1 MAIKVLIVDDSAV
14 VRQAFQKRL
23 SGVSDITVVGAA
35 PDAYVARD
43 MIVKL
48 QPDVITLDINMPR
61 IDGITF
67 LQRLMKHYPLPV
79 IVVSKHASEIAFEA
93 MRYGAVDVI
102 RKPDSDVSTNEVI
115 VSLVEKIRAAY
126 ASKNKIA
133 SIINTE
139 SVLHVKRSSLS
150 RATDKI
156 VAIGASTGGT
166 RAIEE
171 IIQAFPEDGPAVVIV
186 QHMPAGFTKAFSDRL
201 NSICRID
208 VHEAQDGDVVQQGRV
223 LIAPGDYHMMIKR
236 HGSGYVVEVK
246 QGPLVGRHR
255 PAVNVL
261 FKSVSQHVQGNAV
274 GVLLTGMGE
283 DGAQGMLDMKES
295 GALTIAQ
302 DEESSV
308 VFGMPKAAIELE
320 CVDYIVPLSGIAS
333 RILSLV

>member
-1 MAIKVLIVDDSAV
+1 MAIKVLIVDDSAII
-14 VRQAFQKRL
+14 RSAFQKHL
-23 SGVSDITVVGAA
+23 AGVSDIEVIGTA
-35 PDAYVARD
+35 PDAYIARD

-48 QPDVITLDINMPR
+48 HPDVITLDINMPR

-67 LQRLMKHYPLPV
+67 LARLMKHYPLPV

-93 MRYGAVDVI
+93 MRYGAVDVVK
-102 RKPDSDVSTNEVI
+102 KPDSDASINEVV

-133 SIINTE
+133 RMSQSE
-139 SVLHVKRSSLS
+139 PVSYSRRSSLS
-150 RATDKI
+150 RTTDKI

-201 NSICRID
+201 NSICRIE
-208 VHEAQDGDVVQQGRV
+208 VHEAKNADVVQQGRV
-223 LIAPGDYHMMIKR
+223 LVAPGDYHMMIKR
-236 HGSGYVVEVK
+236 HGNGYIVEVK

-261 FKSVSQHVQGNAV
+261 FKSVAQYVQSNAI
-274 GVLLTGMGE
+274 GVILTGMGE
-283 DGAQGMLDMKES
+283 DGAQGMLEMKKA

-308 VFGMPKAAIELE
+308 VFGMPKVAIELE
-320 CVDYIVPLSGIAS
+320 CIDHIVPLSGIAS
-333 RILSLV
+333 KVLSLV